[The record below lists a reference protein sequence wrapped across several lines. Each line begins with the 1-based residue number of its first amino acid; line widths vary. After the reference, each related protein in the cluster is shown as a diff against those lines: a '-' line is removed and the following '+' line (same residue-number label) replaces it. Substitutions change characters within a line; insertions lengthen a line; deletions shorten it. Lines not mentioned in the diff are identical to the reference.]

1 MSAKNKVKARRT
13 SLLFSCW
20 PITLRSSLKPSGV
33 TSDNLMTML
42 DDKYRPRQL
51 EEIDDNGVS
60 ILNQPIMP
68 DNVSTLARAK
78 ERSLHA
84 MLCEALTNT
93 KALLERLERGVV
105 VPRDQQREVVRL
117 LYVATRHQVEALAV
131 VLELEGLE

>member
-1 MSAKNKVKARRT
+1 
-13 SLLFSCW
+13 
-20 PITLRSSLKPSGV
+20 
-33 TSDNLMTML
+33 ML